1 MIPLNLKIMRLTK
14 IFIVFSLCFNV
25 ANAQDYYLENNGPY
39 DDNILSPEEF
49 LGYEIGFEHTRHDL
63 IVAYLKYLSNV
74 SEKAEIVK
82 YGESHE
88 GRDLIMLLVSS
99 RENINNIESI
109 KREHLKHTVPEAKNK
124 IEENLPVIVNLGYGV
139 HGNEPSSA
147 EAAILAA
154 YTFVASGNI
163 KIKRLIKNSVIFIDP
178 TINPDGRDRHSQWA
192 NQYKSLNLVAD
203 SNDAEHNEAWPRGR
217 TNHYWF
223 DLNRDW
229 LLGINPESRG
239 KLKWYH
245 GWYPNVVT
253 DFHEMGTNSN
263 YFFEPMKRNASV
275 KPMIP
280 DENYSVLSPIFAEYY
295 VKALDSIGSFYYT
308 KESFDE
314 TYPGYGSS
322 YPDVQGAVAILFEQ
336 ASSRGHLQETN
347 YGTMSFGFTIRNQYL
362 SSIATVEAA
371 VDNKDL
377 LRDYQ
382 MRFFNSSVKEFK
394 NEKVKAYEFGDMND
408 QNRNKAF
415 IDKLLLHKIKVYN
428 SKGRFVVPVNQPQ
441 SRMVKNFF
449 ETYSVYVDSVF
460 YDTSAWS
467 VSNMYNMRSKK
478 LKSFFGES
486 EIKTTNG
493 FVKNLKPNKSNYSYI
508 LDWDDYNSPAALN
521 HLQKNGVITY
531 SAFKPFTIKI
541 NGTNSS
547 KKFNYGSLLI
557 PVSKQNVTSDKLFE
571 IINEM
576 QNKFEV
582 PVYNSESGYSLKGID
597 LGSNNFR
604 INKPVKVALL
614 IGDGVNS
621 YEAGEVW
628 HLLDT
633 RIGMPLTKLRLN
645 QFSNTSLEKYTTLIM
660 VSGSYDQLGKDE
672 IKKIKKWVDKGNTLI
687 TIATGSSWAINSK
700 LIDETLVDPKIDAPY
715 SRKKYV
721 DSREFI
727 GRDRIGGVIL
737 SADLDLTHPIAFGYN
752 DLKIPVYK
760 NNNVFINKTNDDYSS
775 VAIYSND
782 FHIDGYISE
791 SNRKNF
797 IPGAASVIV
806 SKIGKGRVIV
816 FADNPNFRGTWYG
829 TNKLFLN
836 AIFLGNNISVPTD

>member
-1 MIPLNLKIMRLTK
+1 MRLTL
-14 IFIVFSLCFNV
+14 IFIAFIYSLNT
-25 ANAQDYYLENNGPY
+25 ATAQDYFLENNGPY
-39 DDNILSPEEF
+39 VSNIQSPEEY

-74 SEKAEIVK
+74 SEKAKIVK

-88 GRDLIMLLVSS
+88 GRDLIMLTVSS
-99 RENINNIESI
+99 TENLNNLEKI
-109 KREHLKHTVPEAKNK
+109 KDEHLKHTIPGIKTK
-124 IEENLPVIVNLGYGV
+124 IDGNLPIIVNLGYGV

-154 YTFVASGNI
+154 YTLVASENN
-163 KIKRLIKNSVIFIDP
+163 KIKRLIQNSVVFIDP

-192 NQYKSLNLVAD
+192 NQYKSINLVSD

-229 LLGINPESRG
+229 LLAINPESRG
-239 KLKWYH
+239 KLEWYH
-245 GWYPNVVT
+245 SWYPNVVT

-382 MRFFNSSVKEFK
+382 MRFFNSSVTEFK
-394 NEKVKAYEFGDMND
+394 NEKVKAYEFGDMYD

-428 SKGRFVVPVNQPQ
+428 SKGKFVVPVNQPQ

-449 ETYSVYVDSVF
+449 ETHSKYVDSVF
-460 YDTSAWS
+460 YDASAWS
-467 VSNMYNMRSKK
+467 VSNIYNMKSKE

-486 EIKTTNG
+486 EIKSTEG
-493 FVKNLKPNKSNYSYI
+493 FVKNLKPKKSNYAYVM
-508 LDWDDYNSPAALN
+508 DWDDYNSPAALN
-521 HLQKNGVITY
+521 HLQKNGIITY
-531 SAFKPFTIKI
+531 SAFKPFTIKV

-547 KKFNYGSLLI
+547 KKFNYGSVLI
-557 PVSKQNVTSDKLFE
+557 PVSKQNISSEKLFD
-571 IINEM
+571 IISEM

-582 PVYNSESGYSLKGID
+582 PVYNSESGYSLRGID

-614 IGDGVNS
+614 IGEGVNS

-633 RIGMPLTKLRLN
+633 RIGLPLTKLKLN
-645 QFSNTSLEKYTTLIM
+645 QFSETSLDKYTTLIM
-660 VSGSYDQLGKDE
+660 VSGSYKQLGKDE
-672 IKKIKKWVDKGNTLI
+672 VKKIKKWVDKGNTLI
-687 TIATGSSWAINSK
+687 TIARGSSWAINSK
-700 LIDETLVDPKIDAPY
+700 LINESLVESKKDSTY
-715 SRKKYV
+715 SRKNYV
-721 DSREFI
+721 DAREHI
-727 GRDRIGGVIL
+727 GRERIGGVIL
-737 SADLDLTHPIAFGYN
+737 RADIDLTHPVAFGYN
-752 DLKIPVYK
+752 DTSIPVYK
-760 NNNVFINKTNDDYSS
+760 NNNVFINKTYNDYSS
-775 VAIYSND
+775 VATYSKD

-791 SNRKNF
+791 LNKKDF
-797 IPGAASVIV
+797 IPGAASLII
-806 SKIGKGRVIV
+806 SKIGTGRVVV

-836 AIFLGNNISVPTD
+836 AIFLGNNISVP

>member
-1 MIPLNLKIMRLTK
+1 MRFTLIFFAFIISLNSVK
-14 IFIVFSLCFNV
+14 
-25 ANAQDYYLENNGPY
+25 AQDYFLENNGPY
-39 DDNILSPEEF
+39 ENTILSPEQY

-63 IVAYLKYLSNV
+63 IVAYLKYLANISD
-74 SEKAEIVK
+74 KAQIIQ
-82 YGESHE
+82 YGETHE
-88 GRDLIMLLVSS
+88 GRNLIMLTVSS
-99 RENINNIESI
+99 TENLNNLENIKN
-109 KREHLKHTVPEAKNK
+109 EHLKHTVPGIKTK
-124 IEENLPVIVNLGYGV
+124 IDSSLPIIVNLGYGV

-147 EAAILAA
+147 EAALLSA
-154 YTFVASGNI
+154 YTLVASNND
-163 KIKRLIKNSVIFIDP
+163 KIKRLIENSVIFIDP

-192 NQYKSLNLVAD
+192 NQYKSINLVAD

-229 LLGINPESRG
+229 LLAINPESRG
-239 KLKWYH
+239 KLEWYH
-245 GWYPNVVT
+245 SWYPNVVT

-347 YGTMSFGFTIRNQYL
+347 YGTISFGFTIRNQYL

-371 VDNKDL
+371 VDNKEL

-382 MRFFNSSVKEFK
+382 MRFFNSSTTEFK
-394 NEKVKAYEFGDMND
+394 NEKVKAYEFGDMYD

-428 SKGRFVVPVNQPQ
+428 SKGKFVVPVNQPQ

-449 ETYSVYVDSVF
+449 ETHSKYIDSVF
-460 YDTSAWS
+460 YDASAWS
-467 VSNMYNMRSKK
+467 VSNVYNMKSKE
-478 LKSFFGES
+478 LKSFIGDS
-486 EIKTTNG
+486 EIKSTEG
-493 FVKNLKPNKSNYSYI
+493 FVKNLKPNKSNYAYVM
-508 LDWDDYNSPAALN
+508 DWDDYNSPASLN
-521 HLQKNGVITY
+521 YLQKNGIVTY
-531 SAFKPFTIKI
+531 SAFKPFTIKV

-547 KKFNYGSLLI
+547 KKFNYGSVLI
-557 PVSKQNVTSDKLFE
+557 PVSKQKISSDKLFD
-571 IINEM
+571 IINEI
-576 QNKFEV
+576 QNKYEV
-582 PVYNSESGYSLKGID
+582 PIYNSESGYSINGID

-614 IGDGVNS
+614 IGEGVNS

-633 RIGMPLTKLRLN
+633 RIGMPLTKIRLN
-645 QFSNTSLEKYTTLIM
+645 QFPRTSIDKYTTLIM
-660 VSGSYDQLGKDE
+660 VSGSYNQLGKDE
-672 IKKIKKWVDKGNTLI
+672 IKKIKKWVEKGNTLI
-687 TIATGSSWAINSK
+687 TIARASSWAINNE
-700 LIDETLVDPKIDAPY
+700 LIDENLVESKKDSIH
-715 SRKKYV
+715 SRKNYV
-721 DSREFI
+721 DASGFI
-727 GRDRIGGVIL
+727 GRERIGGVIL
-737 SADLDLTHPIAFGYN
+737 RADIDFTHPIAFGYN
-752 DLKIPVYK
+752 DTSIPVYK
-760 NNNVFINKTNDDYSS
+760 NNNVFINKTKDDYSS
-775 VAIYSND
+775 VAVYSDD

-791 SNRKNF
+791 LNRKDY
-797 IPGAASVIV
+797 IPGSASLIV
-806 SKIGKGRVIV
+806 SKLGSGRAVV

-836 AIFLGNNISVPTD
+836 AIFLGDNISVPTN

>member
-1 MIPLNLKIMRLTK
+1 MRFTVIFFAFIISLNTI
-14 IFIVFSLCFNV
+14 S
-25 ANAQDYYLENNGPY
+25 AQDYFLENNGPY
-39 DDNILSPEEF
+39 DNTILTPEQY

-63 IVAYLKYLSNV
+63 IVAYLKYLSNI
-74 SEKAEIVK
+74 SEKAQIIK

-88 GRDLIMLLVSS
+88 GRDLIMLTVSS
-99 RENINNIESI
+99 TENLNNLENIKN
-109 KREHLKHTVPEAKNK
+109 EHLKHIVPGIKTK
-124 IEENLPVIVNLGYGV
+124 IDSNLPVIVNLGYGV

-147 EAAILAA
+147 EAAILSA
-154 YTFVASGNI
+154 YTLVASNND
-163 KIKRLIKNSVIFIDP
+163 KIKRLIENSVIFIDP

-192 NQYKSLNLVAD
+192 NQYKSINLVAD

-239 KLKWYH
+239 KLEWYH
-245 GWYPNVVT
+245 SWYPNVVT

-449 ETYSVYVDSVF
+449 ETHSVYVDSVF

-493 FVKNLKPNKSNYSYI
+493 FVKNLKPKKSNYSYV

-604 INKPVKVALL
+604 INRPVKVALL

-660 VSGSYDQLGKDE
+660 VSGSYDRLGKDG
-672 IKKIKKWVDKGNTLI
+672 IKKNKKMG
-687 TIATGSSWAINSK
+687 
-700 LIDETLVDPKIDAPY
+700 
-715 SRKKYV
+715 
-721 DSREFI
+721 
-727 GRDRIGGVIL
+727 
-737 SADLDLTHPIAFGYN
+737 
-752 DLKIPVYK
+752 
-760 NNNVFINKTNDDYSS
+760 
-775 VAIYSND
+775 
-782 FHIDGYISE
+782 
-791 SNRKNF
+791 
-797 IPGAASVIV
+797 
-806 SKIGKGRVIV
+806 
-816 FADNPNFRGTWYG
+816 
-829 TNKLFLN
+829 
-836 AIFLGNNISVPTD
+836 

>member
-1 MIPLNLKIMRLTK
+1 MHLR
-14 IFIVFSLCFNV
+14 IFIYYILLVLFFTNTINS
-25 ANAQDYYLENNGPY
+25 QDYFLENNGPY
-39 DDNILSPEEF
+39 DSSISSPEEF

-63 IVAYLKYLSNV
+63 IVAYLNYLSNA
-74 SEKAEIVK
+74 SSRANLIN
-82 YGESHE
+82 YGKTHE
-88 GRDLIMLLVSS
+88 GRSLVMLTVSS
-99 RENINNIESI
+99 ESNLNNIESI
-109 KREHLKHTVPEAKNK
+109 RQEHLKYTVPGAQMELNK
-124 IEENLPVIVNLGYGV
+124 DLPIIINLGYGV

-154 YTFVASGNI
+154 YTLVASENN
-163 KIKRLIKNSVIFIDP
+163 KIKRLIQNSVVFIDP

-192 NQYKSLNLVAD
+192 NQYKSINLVSD

-229 LLGINPESRG
+229 LLGVNPESRG
-239 KLKWYH
+239 KLKWFH
-245 GWYPNVVT
+245 TWYPNVVT

-263 YFFEPMKRNASV
+263 YFFEPMKRNASL
-275 KPMIP
+275 KPLIP

-295 VKALDSIGSFYYT
+295 VKSLDSIGSFYYT

-322 YPDVQGAVAILFEQ
+322 YPDVHGAVAILFEQ

-371 VDNKDL
+371 VDNKNL

-382 MRFFNSSVKEFK
+382 RRFFNSSLTEFK
-394 NEKVKAYEFGDMND
+394 DEKVKAYEFGDKND

-415 IDKLLLHKIKVYN
+415 IDKLLLHKIKVYK
-428 SKGRFVVPVNQPQ
+428 SKDRYIVPVNQAQ
-441 SRMVKNFF
+441 SRMVKNIF
-449 ETYSVYVDSVF
+449 ETFDKYIDSVF
-460 YDTSAWS
+460 YDASAWS
-467 VSNMYNMRSKK
+467 VSNIYNMKSKK
-478 LKSFFGES
+478 LKNFNLGAEVTSTENLVNNS
-486 EIKTTNG
+486 S
-493 FVKNLKPNKSNYSYI
+493 VKKSNYAYI

-521 HLQKNGVITY
+521 HLQKNDIVTY
-531 SAFKPFTIKI
+531 SAFKPFEIKV

-547 KKFNYGSLLI
+547 KKFDYGSILI
-557 PVSKQNVTSDKLFE
+557 PVSKQTVSSDKLFDLVKT
-571 IINEM
+571 M
-576 QNKFEV
+576 QEKFDV
-582 PVYNSESGYSLKGID
+582 PVYNSESGYSMKGID

-633 RIGMPLTKLRLN
+633 RIGMPLTKIRLN
-645 QFSNTSLEKYTTLIM
+645 QFSRTSLDKYTTLVM
-660 VSGSYDQLGKDE
+660 VSGSYSQLNKNQIE
-672 IKKIKKWVDKGNTLI
+672 KIKNWVGKGNTLI
-687 TIATGSSWAINSK
+687 TIARGSSWAIKSE
-700 LIDETLVDPKIDAPY
+700 LIKETLVESKVDSTY
-715 SRKKYV
+715 SRKRYV
-721 DSREFI
+721 DARENI
-727 GRDRIGGVIL
+727 GRERIGGVIL
-737 SADLDLTHPIAFGYN
+737 KTDLDLTHPLAFGYN
-752 DLKIPVYK
+752 DTSIPVYK
-760 NNNVFINKTNDDYSS
+760 NNNVFINKTKDDYSS
-775 VAIYSND
+775 VAIYSKD

-791 SNRKNF
+791 SNRKDY
-797 IPGAASVIV
+797 IPGSASLIV
-806 SKIGKGRVIV
+806 SKIGSGRVVV
-816 FADNPNFRGTWYG
+816 FADNPNFRGSWYG

-836 AIFLGNNISVPTD
+836 ALFLGTNISVPGQ

>member
-1 MIPLNLKIMRLTK
+1 MRLTM
-14 IFIVFSLCFNV
+14 IFLAFIFSLNT
-25 ANAQDYYLENNGPY
+25 ASAQDYFLENNGPY
-39 DDNILSPEEF
+39 ENGILTPEQY

-63 IVAYLKYLSNV
+63 IVAYLKYLSNI
-74 SEKAEIVK
+74 SEKAKIIK

-88 GRDLIMLLVSS
+88 GRDLIMLIVSS
-99 RENINNIESI
+99 GENLNNLEKI
-109 KREHLKHTVPEAKNK
+109 KTGHLKHTLPGTQTK
-124 IEENLPVIVNLGYGV
+124 IDSSLPVIINLGYGV

-147 EAAILAA
+147 EAAILTA
-154 YTFVASGNI
+154 YTLVASNNS
-163 KIKRLIKNSVIFIDP
+163 KIKRLIKNSVVFIDP

-192 NQYKSLNLVAD
+192 NQYKSINLVAD

-229 LLGINPESRG
+229 LLGINPESRS

-245 GWYPNVVT
+245 SWYPNVVT

-362 SSIATVEAA
+362 SGIATVEAA

-382 MRFFNSSVKEFK
+382 MRFFNSSIREFK
-394 NEKVKAYEFGDMND
+394 NEKVKAYEFGDIYD

-428 SKGRFVVPVNQPQ
+428 SKGKFVVPVNQAQ

-449 ETYSVYVDSVF
+449 ETHSKYIDSVF
-460 YDTSAWS
+460 YDASAWS
-467 VSNMYNMRSKK
+467 VSNVYNMKSKE

-486 EIKTTNG
+486 EIKSTES
-493 FVKNLKPNKSNYSYI
+493 FVKNLKPKKSNYAYI
-508 LDWDDYNSPAALN
+508 IDWDDYNSPAALN
-521 HLQKNGVITY
+521 HLQKNDIITY
-531 SAFKPFTIKI
+531 SAFKPFTIKV
-541 NGTNSS
+541 NGTDSS
-547 KKFNYGSLLI
+547 KKFNYGSVLI
-557 PVSKQNVTSDKLFE
+557 PVSKQKISSDKLFE
-571 IINEM
+571 IINEI
-576 QNKFEV
+576 QNKYEV
-582 PVYNSESGYSLKGID
+582 PIYNSESGYSIKGID

-614 IGDGVNS
+614 IGEGVNS

-633 RIGMPLTKLRLN
+633 RIGLPLTKLKLN
-645 QFSNTSLEKYTTLIM
+645 QFSGISLDKYTTLII
-660 VSGSYDQLGKDE
+660 VSGSYKQLGKDE
-672 IKKIKKWVDKGNTLI
+672 VKKIKKWVEDGNTLI
-687 TIATGSSWAINSK
+687 TIARGSSWAINSK
-700 LIDETLVDPKIDAPY
+700 LINESLVKSKKDSTY

-721 DSREFI
+721 ESREFI
-727 GRDRIGGVIL
+727 GRERIGGVIL
-737 SADLDLTHPIAFGYN
+737 RADIDLTHPVAFGYN
-752 DLKIPVYK
+752 DTSIPVYK
-760 NNNVFINKTNDDYSS
+760 NNNVFINKTKNDYSS
-775 VAIYSND
+775 VATYSKD

-791 SNRKNF
+791 LNKKDF
-797 IPGAASVIV
+797 IPGAASLII
-806 SKIGKGRVIV
+806 SKIGSGRAVV

-836 AIFLGNNISVPTD
+836 AIFLGNNISVPYN

>member
-1 MIPLNLKIMRLTK
+1 MRL
-14 IFIVFSLCFNV
+14 ILSLTTLLLCLN
-25 ANAQDYYLENNGPY
+25 NLIAQDYFLKNNGPY
-39 DDNILSPEEF
+39 NENIQSPEEF

-63 IVAYLKYLSNV
+63 IVSYLNYLSN
-74 SEKAEIVK
+74 SSKKAEIIK
-82 YGESHE
+82 YGKSHE
-88 GRDLIMLLVSS
+88 GRDLIMLTVSS
-99 RENINNIESI
+99 TNNLSNLDKI
-109 KREHLKHTVPEAKNK
+109 KQEHLKYTVPKSNLEVNK
-124 IEENLPVIVNLGYGV
+124 NLPVIINLGYGV

-154 YTFVASGNI
+154 YTLVASENI
-163 KIKRLIKNSVIFIDP
+163 KIKRLIENSVIFIDP

-192 NQYKSLNLVAD
+192 NQYKSINLVAD
-203 SNDAEHNEAWPRGR
+203 SNDAEHNEMWPKGR

-229 LLGINPESRG
+229 LLAINPESRG

-245 GWYPNVVT
+245 SWYPNVVT

-263 YFFEPMKRNASV
+263 YFFEPMKRNASL
-275 KPMIP
+275 KPLIP

-382 MRFFNSSVKEFK
+382 RRFFNSSVNEFK
-394 NEKVKAYEFGDMND
+394 DEKIKAYEFGDMYD

-415 IDKLLLHKIKVYN
+415 IDKLLMHKIKVYN
-428 SKGRFVVPVNQPQ
+428 SKGKFVVPVNQGQ

-449 ETYSVYVDSVF
+449 ETHSKYLDSVY
-460 YDTSAWS
+460 YDASAWS
-467 VSNMYNMRSKK
+467 VSNIYNMKSKK

-486 EIKTTNG
+486 EIKST
-493 FVKNLKPNKSNYSYI
+493 KNFIKNIKINKSNYAYI
-508 LDWDDYNSPAALN
+508 LDWDDYNAAAALN
-521 HLQKNGVITY
+521 LLQKNEIITY
-531 SAFKPFTIKI
+531 SAFKPFSVKV
-541 NGTNSS
+541 NGTKSI
-547 KKFNYGSLLI
+547 KKFNYGSVLI
-557 PVSKQNVTSDKLFE
+557 PVSKQNISSEKLFS
-571 IINEM
+571 IVKEM
-576 QNKFEV
+576 QEKYDV
-582 PVYNSESGYSLKGID
+582 PVYNSESGYSINGID

-604 INKPVKVALL
+604 INKPVKVAML
-614 IGDGVNS
+614 IGEGVNS

-633 RIGMPLTKLRLN
+633 RIGMPLTKIRLD
-645 QFSNTSLEKYTTLIM
+645 QFSRISLDKYTTLVM
-660 VSGSYDQLGKDE
+660 VSGSYDQLDDKQID
-672 IKKIKKWVDKGNTLI
+672 KIKNWVEDGNTLI
-687 TIATGSSWAINSK
+687 TIAKGSSWAIDSG
-700 LIDETLVDPKIDAPY
+700 LINETLVKSKNDTTY
-715 SRKKYV
+715 SRKRYV
-721 DSREFI
+721 DASEHI
-727 GRDRIGGVIL
+727 GRERIGGIIL
-737 SADLDLTHPIAFGYN
+737 NADLDLTHPLAFGYH
-752 DLKIPVYK
+752 DKSIPVYK
-760 NNNVFINKTNDDYSS
+760 NNNVFINKTKDDYSS
-775 VAIYSND
+775 VAIYSED

-791 SNRKNF
+791 LNRKEF
-797 IPGAASVIV
+797 IPGAASLIV
-806 SKIGKGRVIV
+806 SNIGSGRVIV

-836 AIFLGNNISVPTD
+836 AIFLGDNISVPSK

>member
-1 MIPLNLKIMRLTK
+1 MRLTL
-14 IFIVFSLCFNV
+14 IFIAFIYSLNT
-25 ANAQDYYLENNGPY
+25 ATAQDYFLENNGPY
-39 DDNILSPEEF
+39 VSNIQSPEEY

-74 SEKAEIVK
+74 SEKAKIVK

-88 GRDLIMLLVSS
+88 GRDLIMLTVSS
-99 RENINNIESI
+99 TENLNNLEKI
-109 KREHLKHTVPEAKNK
+109 KDEHLKHTVPGFKTK
-124 IEENLPVIVNLGYGV
+124 IDNSLPIIINLGYGV

-154 YTFVASGNI
+154 YTLVASKNN
-163 KIKRLIKNSVIFIDP
+163 KIKRLIENSIVFIDP

-192 NQYKSLNLVAD
+192 NQYKSINLVAD

-245 GWYPNVVT
+245 SWYPNVVT

-382 MRFFNSSVKEFK
+382 MRFFNSSVTEFK
-394 NEKVKAYEFGDMND
+394 NEKVKAYEFGDMYD

-428 SKGRFVVPVNQPQ
+428 SKGKFVVPVNQPQ

-449 ETYSVYVDSVF
+449 ETHSKYVDSVF
-460 YDTSAWS
+460 YDASAWS
-467 VSNMYNMRSKK
+467 VSNIYNMKSKE

-486 EIKTTNG
+486 EIKSTEG
-493 FVKNLKPNKSNYSYI
+493 FVKNLKPKKSNYAYVM
-508 LDWDDYNSPAALN
+508 DWDDYNSPAALN
-521 HLQKNGVITY
+521 HLQKNGIITY
-531 SAFKPFTIKI
+531 SAFKPFTIKV

-547 KKFNYGSLLI
+547 KKFNYGSVLI
-557 PVSKQNVTSDKLFE
+557 PVSKQNISSEKLFD
-571 IINEM
+571 IISEM
-576 QNKFEV
+576 QNKFEI
-582 PVYNSESGYSLKGID
+582 PVYNSESGYSLRGID

-614 IGDGVNS
+614 IGEGVNS

-633 RIGMPLTKLRLN
+633 RIGLPLTKLKLN
-645 QFSNTSLEKYTTLIM
+645 QFSGTSLDKYTTLIM
-660 VSGSYDQLGKDE
+660 VSGSYNQLGKDE
-672 IKKIKKWVDKGNTLI
+672 VKKIKKWVDKGNTLI
-687 TIATGSSWAINSK
+687 TIARGSSWAINSK
-700 LIDETLVDPKIDAPY
+700 LINESLVESKKDSTYA
-715 SRKKYV
+715 RKNYV
-721 DSREFI
+721 ESREYI
-727 GRDRIGGVIL
+727 GRERIGGVIL
-737 SADLDLTHPIAFGYN
+737 RADIDLTHPVAFGYN
-752 DLKIPVYK
+752 DTSIPVYK
-760 NNNVFINKTNDDYSS
+760 NNNVFINKTYNDYSS
-775 VAIYSND
+775 VATYSKD

-791 SNRKNF
+791 LNKKDF
-797 IPGAASVIV
+797 IPGAASLII
-806 SKIGKGRVIV
+806 SKIGTGRVVV

-836 AIFLGNNISVPTD
+836 AIFLGNNISVPSN

>member
-1 MIPLNLKIMRLTK
+1 MRL
-14 IFIVFSLCFNV
+14 ILSLTTLILCLN
-25 ANAQDYYLENNGPY
+25 NLIAQDYFLENNGPY
-39 DDNILSPEEF
+39 NENIQSPEEF

-63 IVAYLKYLSNV
+63 IVSYLNYLSNV
-74 SEKAEIVK
+74 SEKAEIIK

-88 GRDLIMLLVSS
+88 GRDLIMLTVSS
-99 RENINNIESI
+99 TNNLSNLDKI
-109 KREHLKHTVPEAKNK
+109 KQEHLKYTVPKSNFEVNK
-124 IEENLPVIVNLGYGV
+124 NLPVIINLGYGV

-154 YTFVASGNI
+154 YTLVASENI
-163 KIKRLIKNSVIFIDP
+163 KIKRLIENSVVFIDP

-192 NQYKSLNLVAD
+192 NQYKSINLVAD
-203 SNDAEHNEAWPRGR
+203 SNDAEHNEMWPKGR

-229 LLGINPESRG
+229 LLAINPESRG

-245 GWYPNVVT
+245 SWYPNVVT

-263 YFFEPMKRNASV
+263 YFFEPMKRNASL
-275 KPMIP
+275 KPLIP

-371 VDNKDL
+371 VENKDL

-382 MRFFNSSVKEFK
+382 RRFFNSSVNEFK
-394 NEKVKAYEFGDMND
+394 DEKIKAYEFGDMYD

-415 IDKLLLHKIKVYN
+415 IDKLLMHKIKVYN
-428 SKGRFVVPVNQPQ
+428 SKGKFVVPVNQGQ

-449 ETYSVYVDSVF
+449 ETHSKYVDSVY
-460 YDTSAWS
+460 YDASAWS
-467 VSNMYNMRSKK
+467 VSNIYNMKSKK

-486 EIKTTNG
+486 EIKSTEN
-493 FVKNLKPNKSNYSYI
+493 FIKNIKVNKSNYAYI
-508 LDWDDYNSPAALN
+508 LDWDDYNAAAALN
-521 HLQKNGVITY
+521 LLQKNEIITY
-531 SAFKPFTIKI
+531 SAFKPFSVKV
-541 NGTNSS
+541 NGTKSI
-547 KKFNYGSLLI
+547 KKFNYGSVLI
-557 PVSKQNVTSDKLFE
+557 PVSKQNISSEKLFS
-571 IINEM
+571 IVKEM
-576 QNKFEV
+576 QEKYDV
-582 PVYNSESGYSLKGID
+582 PVYNSESGYSINGID

-604 INKPVKVALL
+604 INKPVKVAML
-614 IGDGVNS
+614 IGEGVNS

-633 RIGMPLTKLRLN
+633 RIGMPLTKIRLD
-645 QFSNTSLEKYTTLIM
+645 QFSRISIDKYTTLVV
-660 VSGSYDQLGKDE
+660 VSGSYDQLDNKQID
-672 IKKIKKWVDKGNTLI
+672 KIKNWIEDGNTLI
-687 TIATGSSWAINSK
+687 TIAKGSSWAIDSD
-700 LIDETLVDPKIDAPY
+700 LINETLVKSKNDTTY
-715 SRKKYV
+715 SRKRYV
-721 DSREFI
+721 DSSEHI
-727 GRDRIGGVIL
+727 GRERIGGVIL
-737 SADLDLTHPIAFGYN
+737 NADLDLTHPLAFGYH
-752 DLKIPVYK
+752 DKSIPVYK
-760 NNNVFINKTNDDYSS
+760 NNNVFINKTKDDYSS
-775 VAIYSND
+775 VAIYSED

-791 SNRKNF
+791 LNRKEF
-797 IPGAASVIV
+797 IPGAASLIV
-806 SKIGKGRVIV
+806 SNVGSGRVIV

-836 AIFLGNNISVPTD
+836 AIFLGDNISVPSK

>member
-1 MIPLNLKIMRLTK
+1 MRLTT
-14 IFIVFSLCFNV
+14 IFIAFIFSLNT
-25 ANAQDYYLENNGPY
+25 ATAQDYFLENNGPY
-39 DDNILSPEEF
+39 DNNIQSPEEY

-63 IVAYLKYLSNV
+63 IVAYLKYLSNI
-74 SEKAEIVK
+74 SEKAQIIK

-88 GRDLIMLLVSS
+88 GRDLIMLTVSS
-99 RENINNIESI
+99 TENLNNLEKI
-109 KREHLKHTVPEAKNK
+109 KNEHLKHTVPGTKTK
-124 IEENLPVIVNLGYGV
+124 IDSSLPIIVNLGYGV

-154 YTFVASGNI
+154 YTLVASENN
-163 KIKRLIKNSVIFIDP
+163 KVKRLIQNSVIFIDP

-192 NQYKSLNLVAD
+192 NQYKSINLVAD

-239 KLKWYH
+239 KLEWYH
-245 GWYPNVVT
+245 SWYPNVVT

-371 VDNKDL
+371 VDNKEL

-382 MRFFNSSVKEFK
+382 MRFFNSSVTEFK
-394 NEKVKAYEFGDMND
+394 NEKVKAYEFGDMYD

-415 IDKLLLHKIKVYN
+415 IDKLLLHKIKVYY
-428 SKGRFVVPVNQPQ
+428 SKGKFVVPVNQPQ

-449 ETYSVYVDSVF
+449 ETHSKYVDSVF
-460 YDTSAWS
+460 YDASAWS
-467 VSNMYNMRSKK
+467 VSNVYNMKSKE

-486 EIKTTNG
+486 EIKTTKG
-493 FVKNLKPNKSNYSYI
+493 FVKNLKPKMSNYAYVM
-508 LDWDDYNSPAALN
+508 DWDDYNSPAAMN
-521 HLQKNGVITY
+521 HLQKNGIITY
-531 SAFKPFTIKI
+531 SAFKPFTIKV

-547 KKFNYGSLLI
+547 KKFNYGSVLI
-557 PVSKQNVTSDKLFE
+557 PVSKQNISSKKLFD
-571 IINEM
+571 IIIEM
-576 QNKFEV
+576 QNKFEI

-614 IGDGVNS
+614 IGEGVNS

-633 RIGMPLTKLRLN
+633 RIGLPLTKLKLS
-645 QFSNTSLEKYTTLIM
+645 QFSGISLKKYTTLIM
-660 VSGSYDQLGKDE
+660 VSGSYNQLGKGE
-672 IKKIKKWVDKGNTLI
+672 VKKIKKWVEEGNTLI
-687 TIATGSSWAINSK
+687 TIAGGSSWAISKK
-700 LIDETLVDPKIDAPY
+700 LINESLVESKKDSTH
-715 SRKKYV
+715 SRKNYV
-721 DSREFI
+721 DAREFI
-727 GRDRIGGVIL
+727 GRERIGGVIL
-737 SADLDLTHPIAFGYN
+737 KADIDLTHPIAFGYN
-752 DLKIPVYK
+752 DNSIPVYK
-760 NNNVFINKTNDDYSS
+760 NNNVFINKTKNNYSS
-775 VAIYSND
+775 VATYSKD

-791 SNRKNF
+791 SNKKDF
-797 IPGAASVIV
+797 IPGAASLII
-806 SKIGKGRVIV
+806 SKAGSGRVVV

-836 AIFLGNNISVPTD
+836 AIFLGNNISVPTN

>member
-1 MIPLNLKIMRLTK
+1 MRL
-14 IFIVFSLCFNV
+14 ILSLTTLILCLN
-25 ANAQDYYLENNGPY
+25 NLIAQDYFLENNGPY
-39 DDNILSPEEF
+39 NENIQSPEEF

-63 IVAYLKYLSNV
+63 IVSYLNYLSN
-74 SEKAEIVK
+74 SSKKAEIIK

-88 GRDLIMLLVSS
+88 GRDLIMLTVSS
-99 RENINNIESI
+99 TNNLSNLDKI
-109 KREHLKHTVPEAKNK
+109 KQEHLKYTVPKSNLEVNK
-124 IEENLPVIVNLGYGV
+124 NLPVIINLGYGV

-147 EAAILAA
+147 EAAMLAA
-154 YTFVASGNI
+154 YTLVASENI
-163 KIKRLIKNSVIFIDP
+163 KIKRLIENSVVFIDP

-192 NQYKSLNLVAD
+192 NQYKSINLVAD
-203 SNDAEHNEAWPRGR
+203 SNDAEHNEMWPKGR

-229 LLGINPESRG
+229 LLAINPESRG

-245 GWYPNVVT
+245 SWYPNVVT

-263 YFFEPMKRNASV
+263 YFFEPMKRNASL
-275 KPMIP
+275 KPLIP

-382 MRFFNSSVKEFK
+382 RRFFNSSVNEFK
-394 NEKVKAYEFGDMND
+394 DEKIKAYEFGDMYD

-415 IDKLLLHKIKVYN
+415 IDKLLMHKIKVYN
-428 SKGRFVVPVNQPQ
+428 SKGKFVVPVNQGQ

-449 ETYSVYVDSVF
+449 ETHSKYVDSVY
-460 YDTSAWS
+460 YDASAWS
-467 VSNMYNMRSKK
+467 VSNIYNMKSKK

-486 EIKTTNG
+486 EIKSTEN
-493 FVKNLKPNKSNYSYI
+493 FIKNIKVNKSNYAYI
-508 LDWDDYNSPAALN
+508 LDWDDYNAAAALN
-521 HLQKNGVITY
+521 LLQKNEIITY
-531 SAFKPFTIKI
+531 SAFKPFSVKV
-541 NGTNSS
+541 NGTKSI

-557 PVSKQNVTSDKLFE
+557 PVSKQIISSEKLFS
-571 IINEM
+571 IVKEM
-576 QNKFEV
+576 QEKYDV
-582 PVYNSESGYSLKGID
+582 PVYNSESGYSINGID

-604 INKPVKVALL
+604 INKPVKVAML
-614 IGDGVNS
+614 IGEGVNS

-633 RIGMPLTKLRLN
+633 RIGMPLTKIRLD
-645 QFSNTSLEKYTTLIM
+645 QFSRISIDKYTTLVM
-660 VSGSYDQLGKDE
+660 VSGSYDQLDNKQID
-672 IKKIKKWVDKGNTLI
+672 KIKNWIEDGNTLI
-687 TIATGSSWAINSK
+687 TIAKGSSWAIDSD
-700 LIDETLVDPKIDAPY
+700 LINETLVKSKNDTTY
-715 SRKKYV
+715 SRKRYV
-721 DSREFI
+721 DASEHI
-727 GRDRIGGVIL
+727 GRERIGGVIL
-737 SADLDLTHPIAFGYN
+737 NADLDLTHPLAFGYH
-752 DLKIPVYK
+752 DKSIPVYK
-760 NNNVFINKTNDDYSS
+760 NNNVFINKTKDDYSS
-775 VAIYSND
+775 VAIYSED

-791 SNRKNF
+791 LNRKEF
-797 IPGAASVIV
+797 IPGAASLIV
-806 SKIGKGRVIV
+806 SNVGSGRVIV

-836 AIFLGNNISVPTD
+836 AIFLGDNISVPSK

>member
-1 MIPLNLKIMRLTK
+1 MRFTL
-14 IFIVFSLCFNV
+14 IFFAFIISINSVK
-25 ANAQDYYLENNGPY
+25 AQDYFLENNGPY
-39 DDNILSPEEF
+39 DNTILSPEQY

-63 IVAYLKYLSNV
+63 IVAYLKYLGNI
-74 SEKAEIVK
+74 SERAQIIK
-82 YGESHE
+82 YGETHE
-88 GRDLIMLLVSS
+88 GRDLIMLTVSTTENLNNL
-99 RENINNIESI
+99 ENIKN
-109 KREHLKHTVPEAKNK
+109 EHLKHTVPGIKTK
-124 IEENLPVIVNLGYGV
+124 IDSSLPIIVNLGYGV

-147 EAAILAA
+147 EAAILSA
-154 YTFVASGNI
+154 YTLVASNND
-163 KIKRLIKNSVIFIDP
+163 KIKRLIENSVIFIDP

-192 NQYKSLNLVAD
+192 NQYKSINLVAD

-239 KLKWYH
+239 KLEWYH
-245 GWYPNVVT
+245 SWYPNVVT

-382 MRFFNSSVKEFK
+382 MRFFNSSITEFK
-394 NEKVKAYEFGDMND
+394 NEKVKAYEFGDMYD

-428 SKGRFVVPVNQPQ
+428 SKGKFVVPVNQPQ

-449 ETYSVYVDSVF
+449 ETYSKYVDSVF
-460 YDTSAWS
+460 YDASAWS
-467 VSNMYNMRSKK
+467 VSNIYNMKSKE
-478 LKSFFGES
+478 LKTFIGES
-486 EIKTTNG
+486 EIKSTEG
-493 FVKNLKPNKSNYSYI
+493 FVKNLKPKKSNYAYI

-521 HLQKNGVITY
+521 HLQKNGIITY
-531 SAFKPFTIKI
+531 SAFKPFMIKV

-547 KKFNYGSLLI
+547 KKFNYGSVLI
-557 PVSKQNVTSDKLFE
+557 PVSKQKISSDKLFE
-571 IINEM
+571 IISET
-576 QNKFEV
+576 QNKYEV
-582 PVYNSESGYSLKGID
+582 PIYNSESGYSMKGID

-604 INKPVKVALL
+604 INNPVKVALL
-614 IGDGVNS
+614 IGEGVNS

-628 HLLDT
+628 HLMDT
-633 RIGMPLTKLRLN
+633 RIGMPLTKIRLN
-645 QFSNTSLEKYTTLIM
+645 QFPRTSIDKYTTLIM
-660 VSGSYDQLGKDE
+660 VSGSYNQLGKDE
-672 IKKIKKWVDKGNTLI
+672 IKKIKKWVEKGNTLI
-687 TIATGSSWAINSK
+687 TIARGSSWAINNK
-700 LIDETLVDPKIDAPY
+700 LIDENLVESKEDSTH
-715 SRKKYV
+715 SRKNYA
-721 DSREFI
+721 DASGFI
-727 GRDRIGGVIL
+727 GRERIGGVIL
-737 SADLDLTHPIAFGYN
+737 RADIDLSHPIAFGYN
-752 DLKIPVYK
+752 DSSIPVYK
-760 NNNVFINKTNDDYSS
+760 NNNVFINKTKDDYSS
-775 VAIYSND
+775 VAVYSDD

-791 SNRKNF
+791 SNRKDY
-797 IPGAASVIV
+797 IPGSASLII
-806 SKIGKGRVIV
+806 SKIGSGRVVV

-836 AIFLGNNISVPTD
+836 AIFLGNNISVPTN